1 MRKAFFLVLF
11 SASMSALWAQND
23 NEITIGRTDSV
34 YSSILNEQRTIWVY
48 TPNMTSGNPDTS
60 QRYPVVYLLD
70 GDAHFP
76 SVVGLIQ
83 QLSQVNGN
91 TVLPEM
97 IVVGIPN
104 TDRTRDLTPTHV
116 STDAPFMDSNFSRT
130 SGGGENFISFIEKE
144 LMPHIDSVY
153 PTQPYRVLIGH
164 SFGGLIVMD
173 AITNHKKLFNA
184 YIAIDPSM
192 WYDKQQFLKAT
203 EEKLK
208 ANNYHGERLYIGI
221 ANTMPPGM
229 TVENMKKDT
238 TSDTRHIRSIFAL
251 DKFIKGNPQNGLKY
265 ASKYYPDD
273 NHGSAP
279 LISEY
284 DGLRFIFDYYRLNL
298 TNHDLT
304 DSTPA
309 IVKKLK
315 GHYDTVSKEMGYKI
329 PPPELFVNFL
339 GYDAMRHKYYAK
351 AAALFQMNIINYPQS
366 SNVYDSYGD
375 LFAEKKDTANAIS
388 WYKKAL
394 EVKEVAETRIK
405 LDAMEGR
412 PAYKP
417 EGGLE
422 KYTGDFEVEGVGQTV
437 TVFVRNGALWGS
449 VPMQGEF
456 ELLPAGPDTFIVRNM
471 SGYKVQFELQG
482 DKAIGFTSYQ
492 PNGTFKA
499 HRKK

>member
-1 MRKAFFLVLF
+1 
-11 SASMSALWAQND
+11 
-23 NEITIGRTDSV
+23 
-34 YSSILNEQRTIWVY
+34 
-48 TPNMTSGNPDTS
+48 
-60 QRYPVVYLLD
+60 
-70 GDAHFP
+70 
-76 SVVGLIQ
+76 
-83 QLSQVNGN
+83 
-91 TVLPEM
+91 
-97 IVVGIPN
+97 
-104 TDRTRDLTPTHV
+104 
-116 STDAPFMDSNFSRT
+116 
-130 SGGGENFISFIEKE
+130 
-144 LMPHIDSVY
+144 
-153 PTQPYRVLIGH
+153 
-164 SFGGLIVMD
+164 
-173 AITNHKKLFNA
+173 
-184 YIAIDPSM
+184 
-192 WYDKQQFLKAT
+192 
-203 EEKLK
+203 
-208 ANNYHGERLYIGI
+208 
-221 ANTMPPGM
+221 
-229 TVENMKKDT
+229 
-238 TSDTRHIRSIFAL
+238 
-251 DKFIKGNPQNGLKY
+251 
-265 ASKYYPDD
+265 
-273 NHGSAP
+273 
-279 LISEY
+279 
-284 DGLRFIFDYYRLNL
+284 LNL

-417 EGGLE
+417 EGLE

-437 TVFVRNGALWGS
+437 TIFVRNGALWGS

-456 ELLPAGPDTFIVRNM
+456 ELVPSGPDTFIVKNM
-471 SGYKVQFELQG
+471 TGYKVEFVVQG

-499 HRKK
+499 HLKK